1 MEDRRTGGFSVIPPF
16 EKDDDSPSKNM
27 QADIDIDEAQEQA
40 DSYRHYFMGDRPIM
54 EKWSRRKDGLLR
66 AEIEA
71 LESGGN
77 LARYMT
83 CEARVAI
90 GQLAIQLAMADDQ
103 TRSKWRR
110 QAHLARRL
118 VDNLSS
124 DSNVRVGTPND
135 TTADIEA
142 SNHPLLANAVIDF
155 AARTSAS
162 LRARGKPVKCM
173 APASELGLAQEIEKA
188 LNYQCIGEDA
198 YWEKGTDQIL
208 TLCAMEGVAW
218 RRRYYDP
225 LEDRFVTSVHSGLDV
240 IVPDYIT
247 RLEDSPRISF
257 NYVESAL
264 RVRMKERRGYY
275 HEVAWG
281 QIEDSYDP
289 YKDVELMEQCTW
301 LPLIHDSPIEIPV
314 VLTIE
319 KRSRQIIRMATL
331 FDPSDVLYKNDG
343 AAIEHGDARFRMLNG
358 YHDYHFI
365 TNMTGGYHSQG
376 YGVLLS
382 GTNSAM
388 NSIIEEIIRSAKRY
402 ADEGGFVSAE
412 LGMDE
417 DPQTERGRWTTV
429 DTAVA
434 GLRDFFFEPSSRPP
448 SNTLYSVLGLMQE
461 AGRQLSSTV
470 NFAEMS
476 ASVSPTQ
483 IAAMTA
489 QGERVAADIFSR
501 LTRDMTREFQG
512 LLAFNRAFRKEPSV
526 YLFRGE
532 AGHIDPNIFLQPVE
546 VVASADPA
554 LGSEAKRYNML
565 QMLGEIGNRP
575 GINQLELTK
584 IMVELLDLPEETV
597 KAILSPDSTPNP
609 EIELKK
615 QELQIK
621 HMDVQS
627 KAQERRAKVV
637 LLQGQLQKMMADMQN
652 VAQSSDFK
660 QLDLALKKAKQEMD
674 VLLKMAE
681 LDLGHKQLEKQGSVS
696 AAKTNG
702 RLSD

>member
-1 MEDRRTGGFSVIPPF
+1 MEDKHGGGFSIIPPF
-16 EKDDDSPSKNM
+16 EKGDVHPDVPSVEG
-27 QADIDIDEAQEQA
+27 DEAKEQA
-40 DSYRHYFMGDRPIM
+40 DRYRRYFLGDAPIL
-54 EKWSRRKDGLLR
+54 EKWHHAKNEPLKKQ
-66 AEIEA
+66 IEA
-71 LESGGN
+71 LERAGN
-77 LARYMT
+77 LASYMT
-83 CEARVAI
+83 GRARVAL
-90 GQLAIQLAMADDQ
+90 GQLAAQLAQSDDQ
-103 TRSKWRR
+103 TRSKWR
-110 QAHLARRL
+110 QDAMLARDL
-118 VDNLSS
+118 VDNLSA
-124 DSNVRVGTPND
+124 NKNAIVGKPND
-135 TTADIEA
+135 TTEQIEIA
-142 SNHPLLANAVIDF
+142 KHPLLANAVIDF
-155 AARTSAS
+155 AARTSSS

-173 APASELGLAQEIEKA
+173 APESELDLALEIEKA
-188 LNYQCIGEDA
+188 MNYQCIGEDA

-240 IVPDYIT
+240 IVPDYIS
-247 RLEDSPRISF
+247 RLEDTPRISF

-275 HEVAWG
+275 HEVSWG
-281 QIEDSYDP
+281 QIEDSFDP
-289 YKDVELMEQCTW
+289 YKDVELLEQCTW
-301 LPLIHDSPIEIPV
+301 LPLIHNSPIEVPV
-314 VLTIE
+314 VMTIE
-319 KRSRQIIRMATL
+319 KRSQEIIRLATL
-331 FDPSDVLYKNDG
+331 FDPSDVLYKDENV
-343 AAIEHGDARFRMLNG
+343 AAEHGDARFKMLMG

-365 TNMTGGYHSQG
+365 TNLTGGYHSQG

-388 NSIIEEIIRSAKRY
+388 NSVIEEIVRSAKRY
-402 ADEGGFVSAE
+402 SDEGGFVSAQ
-412 LGMDE
+412 LGLNE
-417 DPQTERGRWTTV
+417 DPATERAKWTTV
-429 DTAVA
+429 DAAVTN
-434 GLRDFFFEPSSRPP
+434 LRDFFFEPSSRPP

-501 LTRDMTREFQG
+501 LTRDMTREFRG
-512 LLAFNRAFRKEPSV
+512 LLAFNRAFRKNPTV
-526 YLFRGE
+526 YLFQGE
-532 AGHIDPNIFLQPVE
+532 AGHIDPNIFLHPVE

-575 GINQLELTK
+575 GINQQELTT
-584 IMVELLDLPEETV
+584 IMVGLLDLPEEMV
-597 KAILSPDSTPNP
+597 KRLLRPDQTPNP
-609 EIELKK
+609 EIELKQ

-621 HMDVQS
+621 QMDVQS

-637 LLQGQLQKMMADMQN
+637 LLQGQLQKMMADIEN
-652 VAQSSDFK
+652 ASRGHGFK
-660 QLDLALKKAKQEMD
+660 ELDLALKKAKQEMD

-681 LDLGHKQLEKQGSVS
+681 IDLGHKQLEKQGEVS